1 MASGYNENRS
11 FYESFFSMNNVTA
24 PYPGEADPETNLGT
38 AATLLNS
45 PRQGAA
51 TDKDGEVAKLLRL
64 IFLRLDNLERFVI
77 NLDLLMLR
85 LYITMENTNENL
97 KRFSEGVMGLFR
109 GWGLLPAGDIPLVGD
124 DMVGTIESYSS

>member
-11 FYESFFSMNNVTA
+11 LHESLSSMNNVTA
-24 PYPGEADPETNLGT
+24 PYPEETDLETNPGT

-51 TDKDGEVAKLLRL
+51 TDKDREVAKLLRL
-64 IFLRLDNLERFVI
+64 ILLRLDNLERFVI
-77 NLDLLMLR
+77 NLDLLMSR

-97 KRFSEGVMGLFR
+97 KRFSEGVMGLLR

-124 DMVGTIESYSS
+124 DMVGAIESHSS